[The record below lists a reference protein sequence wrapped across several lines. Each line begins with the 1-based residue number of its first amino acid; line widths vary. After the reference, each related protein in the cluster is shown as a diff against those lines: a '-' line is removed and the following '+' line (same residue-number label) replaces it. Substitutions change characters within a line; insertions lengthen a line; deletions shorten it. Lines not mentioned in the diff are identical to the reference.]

1 MQNYTLEATL
11 ALLKEG
17 KELNRKLLVI
27 KDAAE
32 QLKLDGQHKSDKVIA
47 LLKEIARK
55 IRKGDIDATVIIVSP
70 TLHIPQ
76 ELEKLITVLELDLPD
91 ETEISQIINQFAEEN
106 EISSGPADF
115 RGELATAFKGL
126 SESEIK
132 DILSLAVSQDGELT
146 KKALK
151 LIFDQKQQMI
161 LKAGILEMV
170 PLKESISDIGGLE
183 VLKEWLHKKAAVF
196 KDMKAAEEFGV
207 TLPNLALGTARR
219 SWSTIHIGD
228 LAAKMDE
235 AHNTLLLAEKYM
247 GRLGMEFSR
256 LSKIKLS
263 DQKVMEYIDLLLPM
277 DEQPTDIHRKNI
289 TRIREDMKRRYFDA
303 PDLRHVGK
311 NAYRF
316 INAVSDYATHA
327 KPLRE
332 TANYREKVLAKTVEG
347 NPLIDKAYE
356 LVLAA

>member
-1 MQNYTLEATL
+1 MPANVETMFYVREAPWHGLGTRVESALNSEDALVMSGLNWSVLQKPIMTTSGNPIPGYKANIRDTDNRVLGVVTDRYRVVQNSEAFAFTD
-11 ALLKEG
+11 ALLGEG
-17 KELNRKLLVI
+17 VRYETAGSL
-27 KDAAE
+27 
-32 QLKLDGQHKSDKVIA
+32 QDGK
-47 LLKEIARK
+47 K
-55 IRKGDIDATVIIVSP
+55 IWILAK
-70 TLHIPQ
+70 
-76 ELEKLITVLELDLPD
+76 LPD
-91 ETEISQIINQFAEEN
+91 KYIIEGDQIDPYLVF
-106 EISSGPADF
+106 SSSHDGS
-115 RGELATAFKGL
+115 G
-126 SESEIK
+126 SIK
-132 DILSLAVSQDGELT
+132 VAMTPIRVVCQN
-146 KKALK
+146 
-151 LIFDQKQQMI
+151 
-161 LKAGILEMV
+161 
-170 PLKESISDIGGLE
+170 
-183 VLKEWLHKKAAVF
+183 
-196 KDMKAAEEFGV
+196 
-207 TLPNLALGTARR
+207 TLNLAMSTARR

-327 KPLRE
+327 KPLRA
-332 TANYREKVLAKTVEG
+332 TANYQENMFAKTIEG
-347 NPLIDKAYE
+347 NPLIDRAYD